1 MKDGMEEV
9 RQARK
14 TKLELEEMRKRQGT
28 NSQTNNRSEQKDEI

>member
-14 TKLELEEMRKRQGT
+14 YKIQLEELKKRGGSSGMHMS
-28 NSQTNNRSEQKDEI
+28 NGNRNDR